1 MVSLTIL
8 ITLILITILAEPA
21 IGHSPEFPKGNIS
34 LDNAWEVHDPAKSW
48 ALYCT
53 LPEGK
58 VQYYKMDFEAGDR
71 ILLNL
76 IIPVVEGKR
85 GFLPQM
91 ALVGPNMSMIG
102 YLPTYVEVPDGY
114 GYIVTVSEMPT
125 EPTYE
130 AFSPGSYYQLAK
142 LESTAALSGQ
152 YYVAVWEGA
161 DGPGVG
167 GEYGFPV
174 GFKEEFTLE
183 EMVLI
188 PFSLLGVYEWEGQEL
203 WMIFVPM
210 LTVFVLIGLY
220 VFLRRRIIFSGICYL
235 QFFEIIAGTI
245 VAGTGMMTLTQLAM
259 TAMTTPLDGLVGVT
273 IFFII
278 SQSVIGLVLVR
289 KGMLVNR
296 KVSRWDRLV
305 LMFLGLISI
314 AIWAGYIIGPLL
326 AIIGAL
332 LPAKCDDHQ

>member
-1 MVSLTIL
+1 MVSLAIL
-8 ITLILITILAEPA
+8 ITLIIITILAGPA
-21 IGHSPEFPKGNIS
+21 IGHSPEFPKGNES
-34 LDNAWEVHDPAKSW
+34 LDDAWEVHDPGKSW

-58 VQYYKMDFEAGDR
+58 VHYYKMDFDAGDR
-71 ILLNL
+71 ILLDL
-76 IIPVVEGKR
+76 IIPVDEGKR

-91 ALVGPNMSMIG
+91 ALIGPNMSMIG
-102 YLPTYVEVPDGY
+102 YLPKYVEVPDGY
-114 GYIVTVSEMPT
+114 GYVVAVSQLPT
-125 EPTYE
+125 EPKFE

-142 LESTAALSGQ
+142 LDSTAGLSGQ

-161 DGPGVG
+161 DGPGTG

-174 GFKEEFTLE
+174 GFREEFTLE
-183 EMVLI
+183 EMVFI

-210 LTVFVLIGLY
+210 LTVLILIGLY
-220 VFLRRRIIFSGICYL
+220 VFWKRRIIFSGICYL
-235 QFFEIIAGTI
+235 QYFEIVAGAMIT
-245 VAGTGMMTLTQLAM
+245 GTGMMTLTQLAM

-289 KGMLVNR
+289 KGLSANR

-305 LMFLGLISI
+305 LVFLGLISI
-314 AIWAGYIIGPLL
+314 AIWAGYVIGLLL

-332 LPAKCDDHQ
+332 LPAKCEDNH